1 MEDTETENDPMEQ
14 LLQRRKF
21 LFLSPDLEPILNP
34 SDVNKSLTKLII
46 INTKFADKIRKCKLG
61 VGNSHKQTVLQHAA
75 NSHKQNKITVQ
86 NCCQLSQAN
95 LLDLPKVLP
104 IVTSKL
110 EKPDKCAAKR
120 KICKMNFN
128 PGNKIC
134 ENWSLLGDY

>member
-104 IVTSKL
+104 MADFRNLDHRGRPPWSRFLKSANSH
-110 EKPDKCAAKR
+110 KQAR
-120 KICKMNFN
+120 KT
-128 PGNKIC
+128 
-134 ENWSLLGDY
+134 